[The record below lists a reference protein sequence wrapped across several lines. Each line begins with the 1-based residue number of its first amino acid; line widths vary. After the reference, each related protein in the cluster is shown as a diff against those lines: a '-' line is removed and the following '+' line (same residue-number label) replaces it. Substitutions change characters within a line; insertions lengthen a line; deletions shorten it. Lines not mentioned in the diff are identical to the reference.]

1 MSPVTHFLT
10 GWVLANTGGLEP
22 RDCLLVTLSAVVP
35 DADGLGI
42 IPEIR
47 TRPSRHPLLWFSR
60 YHHAL
65 HTLPFCRSHCFDRVR
80 ACQAEVEDGTPMPS
94 RVSPSSFEDIL
105 GSRGPDGDQWPI
117 PYLAPFSSRLNLTWS
132 GQWALNAWPNFVI
145 TVALLGMTLYLHGHA
160 VIRLSNCCIQE
171 RIASL

>member
-10 GWVLANTGGLEP
+10 GWVLANTGGWEP

-35 DADGLGI
+35 DAHRLGI

-80 ACQAEVEDGTPMPS
+80 ACQAEVEDGTPM
-94 RVSPSSFEDIL
+94 
-105 GSRGPDGDQWPI
+105 
-117 PYLAPFSSRLNLTWS
+117 
-132 GQWALNAWPNFVI
+132 
-145 TVALLGMTLYLHGHA
+145 LLGFHLH
-160 VIRLSNCCIQE
+160 LSKIY
-171 RIASL
+171 